1 VNKLALLFPAA
12 ALIAG
17 CAAFPSSG
25 PMPSDYHRADM
36 PAQYATALPG
46 TVYRDGVGLNLF
58 MDIRARGV
66 GDILTVRLVER
77 TNASKESST
86 SAARASDVN
95 TGLPTIAG
103 RPITLNGNPILN
115 AEFGAETSFNGQA
128 DASQSNSLDGNIAV
142 TVVERL
148 PNGNL
153 LVRGE
158 KWITLNQGEEYIQ
171 VQGVVRPVD
180 IGPNNTIASTKI
192 ADARITYSGKG
203 TLADS
208 NRRGWLAKFFDSPWF
223 PF

>member
-1 VNKLALLFPAA
+1 MPTQYPA
-12 ALIAG
+12 
-17 CAAFPSSG
+17 
-25 PMPSDYHRADM
+25 
-36 PAQYATALPG
+36 ALPG

-86 SAARASDVN
+86 NTARASDVD
-95 TGLPTIAG
+95 TGLPIIAG

-115 AEFGAETSFNGQA
+115 AQFGAETSFNGQA

-153 LVRGE
+153 FVRGE

-192 ADARITYSGKG
+192 ADARIAYSGKG

-208 NRRGWLAKFFDSPWF
+208 NSRGWLAKFFDSPWF